1 MKSRRNI
8 KGDLPFLLVLFVL
21 LFLIPHIAMSI
32 PGFPGEPLE
41 DWGAR
46 VGEGVGAVI
55 WFMFWSVVPLLA
67 MATAVFHVLY
77 DRSFSLLLPLEA
89 LLISFTFLFRLRPW
103 LVLGLA
109 VFSLFLLAVEGFNA
123 LGEYARRSDKKPGL
137 LAEAASNYK
146 FLALVFFWSAGYAGA
161 FQVTCHLCVPVK
173 IVLGNPLA
181 MVLPTVVLFFLP
193 LTALDDP
200 PLTGG
205 GALGLL
211 LCLALTLVLDATLYM
226 GEYAPFRLFFL
237 RCTLLGFALL
247 FLMEGIIRLR
257 RRVKARGRP
266 SGS

>member
-1 MKSRRNI
+1 MKFRGTI
-8 KGDLPFLLVLFVL
+8 KRDLPFLIVLFVI

-123 LGEYARRSDKKPGL
+123 LGEYGRR
-137 LAEAASNYK
+137 
-146 FLALVFFWSAGYAGA
+146 
-161 FQVTCHLCVPVK
+161 
-173 IVLGNPLA
+173 
-181 MVLPTVVLFFLP
+181 
-193 LTALDDP
+193 
-200 PLTGG
+200 
-205 GALGLL
+205 
-211 LCLALTLVLDATLYM
+211 
-226 GEYAPFRLFFL
+226 
-237 RCTLLGFALL
+237 
-247 FLMEGIIRLR
+247 
-257 RRVKARGRP
+257 
-266 SGS
+266 